1 MYAALEYFMKKFW
14 HDFHHP
20 GLLSLACEAVGG
32 KPNKGV
38 KLGAALVLL
47 RGAIDVHDD
56 IIDESIT
63 KDSIPTVYG
72 RFGKDIALLVGD
84 ALFIKSLILLEEA
97 IEPLLRKQKM
107 EILNLIKN
115 AFFEVGYAEACEV
128 RYRKNFDLS
137 PEEYF
142 EVLRLK
148 AAAAEIS
155 ARLGAIIGGGKTEQ
169 INALADY
176 GRILGTLMTIRD
188 EFVDIF
194 EPNELKNRAAKEC
207 LPLPILYAFKNE
219 KIKDKILQIIQKDEL
234 KESDCFKIADLIFES
249 DDVKKLKGN
258 MKNLI
263 REASAKIEFINNLE
277 VKNVLKN
284 LLKLSLKD
292 L

>member
-1 MYAALEYFMKKFW
+1 M
-14 HDFHHP
+14 
-20 GLLSLACEAVGG
+20 
-32 KPNKGV
+32 
-38 KLGAALVLL
+38 
-47 RGAIDVHDD
+47 
-56 IIDESIT
+56 
-63 KDSIPTVYG
+63 
-72 RFGKDIALLVGD
+72 
-84 ALFIKSLILLEEA
+84 
-97 IEPLLRKQKM
+97 
-107 EILNLIKN
+107 
-115 AFFEVGYAEACEV
+115 
-128 RYRKNFDLS
+128 S

-194 EPNELKNRAAKEC
+194 EPNELKNRATKEC
-207 LPLPILYAFKNE
+207 LPFPIFYAFKNE
-219 KIKDKILQIIQKDEL
+219 KIKNKILQIIQKDEL

-263 REASAKIEFINNLE
+263 REASAKIEFINNLK
-277 VKNVLKN
+277 VKNVFKN